1 MFPHACSPGRQ
12 RALGCLVDTI
22 RRTALQG
29 CLKVFNWTSAST
41 ANEAQVNTEGQGYRA
56 HWTQHCVCFERQHRV
71 YKQKHSDVVQ
81 PSLQNSTAGSRAQI
95 ISFRIRFIVSTE
107 ATEQLCSKWLRAWMW
122 LNEKQTRKKIR
133 MYSQY
138 PVIWGL
144 LNIALAK
151 RCYYNRLV
159 HARLTWKISP
169 RSLFS

>member
-107 ATEQLCSKWLRAWMW
+107 ATEQRVVSDCERECGSMKNKHAKNTHVLTVSGNLR
-122 LNEKQTRKKIR
+122 LIKYCIGKT
-133 MYSQY
+133 
-138 PVIWGL
+138 L
-144 LNIALAK
+144 LL
-151 RCYYNRLV
+151 
-159 HARLTWKISP
+159 
-169 RSLFS
+169 